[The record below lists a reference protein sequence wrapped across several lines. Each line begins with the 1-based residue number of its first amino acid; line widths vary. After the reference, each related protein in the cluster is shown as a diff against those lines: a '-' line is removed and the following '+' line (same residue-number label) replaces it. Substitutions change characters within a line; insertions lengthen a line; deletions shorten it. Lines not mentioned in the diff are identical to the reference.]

1 MAYKDEKVVGI
12 LLEEADKVE
21 ERCEGYRGELR
32 EAVGDIMSA
41 ERQHKFVK
49 MNITSRVGD
58 VVGRVGTYLHKSAKT
73 EA

>member
-12 LLEEADKVE
+12 LLEEAGKVE
-21 ERCEGYRGELR
+21 ERCEGYHEELR
-32 EAVGDIMSA
+32 DAVGDIMTA

-49 MNITSRVGD
+49 MNITGKVGD
-58 VVGRVGTYLHKSAKT
+58 IVGRVGTYLHKSGKT